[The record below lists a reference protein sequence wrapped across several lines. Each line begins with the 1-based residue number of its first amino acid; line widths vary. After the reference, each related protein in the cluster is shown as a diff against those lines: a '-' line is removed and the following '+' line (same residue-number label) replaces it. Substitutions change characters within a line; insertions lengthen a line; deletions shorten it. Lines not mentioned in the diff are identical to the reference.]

1 MNVVIVESP
10 AKAKTINKYLGKS
23 YKVMASFGHVR
34 DLPSKDGS
42 VEPDNDFEMHWDVD
56 TKSQKILKEI
66 SEAVKGAD
74 KLILATDPDR
84 EGEAISWHILQVLR
98 KRKSIGKDTTVE
110 RVAFNAVT
118 KQAIQ
123 SAMSK
128 PRQIDQPLV
137 EAYLARRALDYLVG
151 FTLSPVL
158 WRKLPGA
165 RSAGR
170 VQSVALRLI
179 CDRELEIETFKTEEY
194 WTVEALLATA
204 KNEEFKARLV
214 SIAGKALKKLDI
226 TNTKDAHAIKAA
238 IEGGNFQVASV
249 DKKGVKRNPFPPF
262 TTSTLQQEASRKLGF
277 SAKQT
282 MQVAQKLYEGID
294 IGGETV
300 GLITYMRTDGVE
312 IVPEAV
318 AEIRKEIEK
327 LFSKRFVAPFIRE
340 YKTKAKNTQEAHEA
354 IRPTDISRLPKDV
367 KRNLKPDEAGL
378 YELIWKRALASQ
390 MASAELEQTTAEI
403 TVPGKD
409 RKTYGVRATGS
420 VIQFEGFLKLYSEGR
435 DDDPEDEDSRL
446 LPPLASGDKLKDRG
460 IDATQHFTQPPPR
473 FTEATLVKRMEE
485 LGIGR
490 PSTYASTLAVLR
502 DREYVRL
509 DKKRLIPEDKGRLV
523 IAFLESFFKR
533 YVEYDFTAD
542 LEEKLDLIS
551 DHKLEWREVLRDFWK
566 NFTAAIDD
574 IKDLRVGDVME
585 ALNDMLGPHIFPPR
599 EDGGDARTCPQC
611 GTGRLSLKPG
621 KFGPF
626 IGCSNYK
633 EEDGGCSY
641 RRGLSQTG
649 ENELDGKVLGYDP
662 ETGLAVTVKT
672 GRFGTYLQLGD
683 AKDYDDGEKPRRSS
697 IPKGLDAATIDLD
710 HAVKLL
716 KLPRK
721 VGQHPEGGT
730 IVAGLGRFGPF
741 IVHEVS
747 EKEKTYV
754 NLPSIEDVFSIGINR
769 AVTLIAEKKAG
780 GGKGRFGRA
789 APRAVLKDL
798 GEHPAKGG
806 KIEVLDGRYGP
817 YVSHN
822 KVNATIPKGTD
833 PAALTQEEAI
843 RLLEERIAKGGGK
856 KPARKSAAK
865 PKAKPTSKK
874 ATSETTKPAAKTAAE
889 SKPAAAKAAP
899 AKETAKATAAKKP
912 PAKKAPAKKKAAAKS
927 SAGAD

>member
-42 VEPDNDFEMHWDVD
+42 VEPDNDFAMHWDVD
-56 TKSQKILKEI
+56 SKSQKILKEI
-66 SEAVKGAD
+66 SEAVKSAD

-84 EGEAISWHILQVLR
+84 EGEAISWHILQVLQ
-98 KRKSIGKDTTVE
+98 KKKALGKDTPVE

-123 SAMSK
+123 QAMSQ

-170 VQSVALRLI
+170 VQSVALRLV
-179 CDRELEIETFKTEEY
+179 CDRELEIETFTTDEY
-194 WTVEALLATA
+194 WTIEALLATT
-204 KNEEFKARLV
+204 KNEELKARLV
-214 SIAGKALKKLDI
+214 AVAGRTLKKLDI
-226 TNTKDAHAIKAA
+226 DNEKDALAIKAA
-238 IEGGNFQVASV
+238 IEGGDFRVASV
-249 DKKGVKRNPFPPF
+249 DKKGVKRNPYPPF

-282 MQVAQKLYEGID
+282 MQVAQRLYEGVD

-318 AEIRKEIEK
+318 AEIRKEIDK

-354 IRPTDISRLPKDV
+354 IRPTEISRLPKDLR
-367 KRNLKPDEAGL
+367 KRLKPDEANL

-403 TVPGKD
+403 TVNGKD
-409 RKTYGVRATGS
+409 TKTYGVRATGT
-420 VIQFEGFLKLYSEGR
+420 VVQFEGFMKLYSESR

-446 LPPLASGDKLKDRG
+446 LPTLAAGDKLTDRG
-460 IDATQHFTQPPPR
+460 IDAAQHFTQPPPR

-523 IAFLESFFKR
+523 IGFLESFFKR
-533 YVEYDFTAD
+533 YVEYDFTAE

-551 DHKLEWREVLRDFWK
+551 DHKLEWRDVLRDFWK
-566 NFTAAIDD
+566 NFTAAIDE
-574 IKDLRVGDVME
+574 IKDLRVGEVME
-585 ALNDMLGPHIFPPR
+585 ALNEMLGPHIFPPR
-599 EDGGDARTCPQC
+599 EDGADPRICPQC

-641 RRGLSQTG
+641 RRGLSQSG
-649 ENELDGKVLGYDP
+649 ENELDGKILGYDP
-662 ETGLAVTVKT
+662 DSGLPVTVKS
-672 GRFGTYLQLGD
+672 GRFGTYLQLGEQ
-683 AKDYDDGEKPRRSS
+683 KDYEEGEKPRRSS
-697 IPKGLDAATIDLD
+697 IPKGVDSGSVDLEF
-710 HAVKLL
+710 ALKLL
-716 KLPRK
+716 NLPRE
-721 VGQHPEGGT
+721 VGQHPDGGT
-730 IVAGLGRFGPF
+730 ITAGLGRFGPF
-741 IVHEVS
+741 IVHEIS

-754 NLPSIEDVFSIGINR
+754 NLPSIEELFSVGINR

-789 APRAVLKDL
+789 ASRTVLKDL
-798 GEHPAKGG
+798 GEHPSGGG

-817 YVSHN
+817 YVTHN
-822 KVNATIPKGTD
+822 KVNATIPKSKD
-833 PAALTQEEAI
+833 PTTLTQDEAI
-843 RLLEERIAKGGGK
+843 ALLEERVAKGGGK

-865 PKAKPTSKK
+865 ADAKPKKK
-874 ATSETTKPAAKTAAE
+874 ALA
-889 SKPAAAKAAP
+889 
-899 AKETAKATAAKKP
+899 
-912 PAKKAPAKKKAAAKS
+912 KKAAAKKPATKKS
-927 SAGAD
+927 AARADAPKRAAAKKARAKKGMAAKSPAGAD